1 MNLVITPLVT
11 MPEISN
17 SFKNLKPPTFR
28 GEEKDWNKDSVHT
41 FIQKWTDL
49 HVLRR
54 TSDEQRALET
64 SFSLEG
70 KAYKWWLSLAETA
83 CTRTWNAFQELFR
96 KEFLLENEK
105 DRNWN
110 AWDRCWMEN
119 LTLTQYISKY
129 QEISLKLEG
138 LDDF

>member
-1 MNLVITPLVT
+1 M
-11 MPEISN
+11 
-17 SFKNLKPPTFR
+17 
-28 GEEKDWNKDSVHT
+28 HT

-49 HVLRR
+49 HVLKR
-54 TSDEQRALET
+54 TSDEQQALET
-64 SFSLEG
+64 RLSLEG
-70 KAYKWWLSLAETA
+70 KAYKWWLSLDEMA
-83 CTRTWNAFQELFR
+83 RPHTWNTFQELFR
-96 KEFLLENEK
+96 KEFLPKNEK

-129 QEISLKLEG
+129 HEISLKLKV